1 MKFTN
6 TMFILASSNGHLFQ
20 TVTDK
25 WHMETLGEKGEG
37 GHSLSKIKA
46 GFFQRWSWCR
56 SRKRMSLTS
65 TILT

>member
-37 GHSLSKIKA
+37 GTLCPKLRLVFSSDGVGVA
-46 GFFQRWSWCR
+46 VVSG
-56 SRKRMSLTS
+56 
-65 TILT
+65 